1 MRGRQGVYALGLEV
15 LLAALL
21 LSAAGLGLWQ
31 LNRPLPQAGALIV
44 RAVPEGAAVV
54 DARGPLAYRRGHLP
68 EARRLWA
75 RDLLSFQESSG
86 GLADREALERRVRSL
101 GLEPGGLAVV
111 YDDGEGEE
119 AALVVLVLRS
129 FGIDA
134 RYLQGG
140 MRAWVRNGG
149 EASEGAEPPRA
160 GRGAEGQDLG
170 FDRRLIVDPA
180 EAQIHIA
187 ANEVAPLDVRGRDA
201 YLQGHLE
208 GAVNL
213 PVAELLPGGVTPRW
227 SVLRR
232 ALGPARI
239 TRDTHPLVYGADATQ
254 AAMAWLALGAYGVAH
269 IHVLTDP
276 FPTLAAEGLTVS
288 ETVTPAAT
296 STRTSSVCWR

>member
-31 LNRPLPQAGALIV
+31 LNRPLPQAGALFV
-44 RAVPEGAAVV
+44 REVPEGASVV

-68 EARRLWA
+68 DARRLWA
-75 RDLLSFQESSG
+75 RDLLSFQESTG
-86 GLADREALERRVRSL
+86 GLADPEALESEVRAL
-101 GLEPGGLAVV
+101 GLESGDLAVV
-111 YDDGEGEE
+111 YDDGQGEE

-140 MRAWVRNGG
+140 MSSWVRNGG
-149 EASEGAEPPRA
+149 EPSVGAEPSAAALADGP
-160 GRGAEGQDLG
+160 ELE

-180 EAQIHIA
+180 EAQVHIA

-213 PVAELLPGGVTPRW
+213 PVAELLPGGEPPRW
-227 SVLRR
+227 SVLSR

-239 TRDTHPLVYGADATQ
+239 TRDTHPLVYAADASQ
-254 AAMAWLALGAYGVAH
+254 AATAWLALAAYGVSH

-276 FPTLAAEGLTVS
+276 YPVLAAEGFAIS
-288 ETVTPAAT
+288 ETSTPAAT